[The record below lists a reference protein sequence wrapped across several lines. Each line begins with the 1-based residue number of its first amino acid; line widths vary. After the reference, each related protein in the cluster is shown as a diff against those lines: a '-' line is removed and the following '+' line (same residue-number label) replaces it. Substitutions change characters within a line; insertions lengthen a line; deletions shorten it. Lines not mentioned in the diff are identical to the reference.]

1 MACSSNRSS
10 NGMRTCWVNNQV
22 LIILFMLLSCAVVTL
37 AAPPD
42 DTEARKSLIKFKE
55 SLTNDSALND
65 WNESISLCSG
75 NDSNWNGL
83 LCLNDVFYGLR
94 LESMGLKGMIN
105 MEVLAELPTLRSISV
120 MNNDFEGP
128 MPDIKKLGGIV
139 GGSLRG
145 LFLSNNRFSGEI
157 SDDAFVG
164 MLSLRRV
171 LLSHN
176 EFIGKIPNSLAKLP
190 KLADLLLDDNQFDG
204 QLPDFASK
212 DLRTVNLANNRFQG
226 PIPPSLQDI
235 FAGSF
240 SGNVGL
246 CGKPL
251 KNKCKS
257 SKKWSVLKMV
267 IIIVVVGVVVL
278 AAITVAF
285 FICCG
290 CRRRRRRRRRSHN
303 KTTTLQFGKSAAKL
317 NTKKEFADNNYKQKQ
332 EQLQEEEE
340 EEEEENTDKKKKKK
354 KKGGEQGQLHFV
366 RNGRERFK
374 VQDLLRASAQVLGSG
389 NLGSSYKAILLSG
402 PTVVVKKFRHMSSVG
417 KDEFHRHMTRLG
429 RLSHPNLLP
438 LAAFYFKKE
447 EKLLI
452 TDFVENGSLA
462 YHLHGKCSPI
472 QPGLD
477 WPTRL
482 KIIKGVAKGLAYLY
496 KEIPSLTLP
505 HGNLKSSNV
514 LLDDTFEPLLGDYA
528 LVPVIN
534 KEHAQKFMVAY
545 KSPEFSQHDRTTKK
559 TDVWSLGILILEMLT
574 GKFPANYLKQGKTG
588 NADLAVWVN
597 SVVREEWTGEVFDK
611 DMKGTK
617 NGEGEMLKL
626 LKIGMCCCEWNVE
639 RRWDLREAIDK
650 IEELK
655 ERDSDEDNS
664 SYASEGNMYSSR
676 AMTDEDFSF
685 SVTG

>member
-240 SGNVGL
+240 SGG
-246 CGKPL
+246 
-251 KNKCKS
+251 
-257 SKKWSVLKMV
+257 
-267 IIIVVVGVVVL
+267 
-278 AAITVAF
+278 
-285 FICCG
+285 
-290 CRRRRRRRRRSHN
+290 
-303 KTTTLQFGKSAAKL
+303 
-317 NTKKEFADNNYKQKQ
+317 
-332 EQLQEEEE
+332 
-340 EEEEENTDKKKKKK
+340 
-354 KKGGEQGQLHFV
+354 
-366 RNGRERFK
+366 
-374 VQDLLRASAQVLGSG
+374 
-389 NLGSSYKAILLSG
+389 
-402 PTVVVKKFRHMSSVG
+402 
-417 KDEFHRHMTRLG
+417 
-429 RLSHPNLLP
+429 
-438 LAAFYFKKE
+438 
-447 EKLLI
+447 
-452 TDFVENGSLA
+452 
-462 YHLHGKCSPI
+462 
-472 QPGLD
+472 
-477 WPTRL
+477 
-482 KIIKGVAKGLAYLY
+482 
-496 KEIPSLTLP
+496 
-505 HGNLKSSNV
+505 
-514 LLDDTFEPLLGDYA
+514 
-528 LVPVIN
+528 
-534 KEHAQKFMVAY
+534 
-545 KSPEFSQHDRTTKK
+545 
-559 TDVWSLGILILEMLT
+559 
-574 GKFPANYLKQGKTG
+574 
-588 NADLAVWVN
+588 
-597 SVVREEWTGEVFDK
+597 
-611 DMKGTK
+611 
-617 NGEGEMLKL
+617 
-626 LKIGMCCCEWNVE
+626 
-639 RRWDLREAIDK
+639 
-650 IEELK
+650 
-655 ERDSDEDNS
+655 
-664 SYASEGNMYSSR
+664 
-676 AMTDEDFSF
+676 
-685 SVTG
+685 